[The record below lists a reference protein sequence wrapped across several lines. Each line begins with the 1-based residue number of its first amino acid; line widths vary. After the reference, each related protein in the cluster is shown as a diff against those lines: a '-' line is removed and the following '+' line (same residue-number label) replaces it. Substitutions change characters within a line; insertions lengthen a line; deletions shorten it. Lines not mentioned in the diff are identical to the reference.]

1 MEEREEEDP
10 CAEASKE
17 IVDHILKTIAVASVI
32 MTSKED
38 STPEMQWQALT
49 PAIWSCIN

>member
-1 MEEREEEDP
+1 MKISSWKVEEREEEDP
-10 CAEASKE
+10 HAESSKE

-38 STPEMQWQALT
+38 CIPEMQ
-49 PAIWSCIN
+49 